1 MLGNETTI
9 FDVNPVQITFTVT
22 YHQVAIIQHR
32 RSQQAMQQ
40 IALCPQRN
48 AAINGQ
54 RHHPV
59 ILIDQIDAIAV
70 DDEIIHRTQ
79 FAFPHNLT
87 TAQIKRRQ
95 VTIIG
100 QRENNA
106 VNNDGC
112 RVNIAQTVNFGRTG
126 RLGNTLLPNHL
137 ALFHQHCADATIIAT
152 HDGRTKSRC
161 RRRLATQRERRHI
174 EVNCPFDSAVS
185 FVQRL

>member
-1 MLGNETTI
+1 
-9 FDVNPVQITFTVT
+9 
-22 YHQVAIIQHR
+22 
-32 RSQQAMQQ
+32 MQQ

-126 RLGNTLLPNHL
+126 RWKYAAAKSSGPVPS
-137 ALFHQHCADATIIAT
+137 AL
-152 HDGRTKSRC
+152 R
-161 RRRLATQRERRHI
+161 
-174 EVNCPFDSAVS
+174 
-185 FVQRL
+185 

>member
-1 MLGNETTI
+1 
-9 FDVNPVQITFTVT
+9 
-22 YHQVAIIQHR
+22 
-32 RSQQAMQQ
+32 MQQ

-106 VNNDGC
+106 VNNDGS

-137 ALFHQHCADATIIAT
+137 ALFHQHCADATIITT